1 VAKKQQNL
9 LCYSPKIYF
18 GIQKPVDFRLKPA
31 YNQYMNC
38 KKETKQPVLHK
49 SNIAKKEV
57 ANCLKSAYNRV
68 IV

>member
-1 VAKKQQNL
+1 M
-9 LCYSPKIYF
+9 
-18 GIQKPVDFRLKPA
+18 VDFRLKAA

-38 KKETKQPVLHK
+38 KKRAKQPVLHK

-57 ANCLKSAYNRV
+57 AKCHKNAYNRV